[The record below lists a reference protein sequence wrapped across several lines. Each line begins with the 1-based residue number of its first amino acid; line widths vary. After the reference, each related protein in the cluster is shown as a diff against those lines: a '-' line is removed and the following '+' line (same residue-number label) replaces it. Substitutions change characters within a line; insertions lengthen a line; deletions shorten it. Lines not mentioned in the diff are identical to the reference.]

1 NVRIEGLPAGT
12 ELQARAFELPDDG
25 GEVERGPIAEY
36 VASNGATFINYTLA
50 AASVS
55 AGHRVRFE
63 VVHYGTTTARLVSG
77 TAQPRAYR
85 RLRRPPW
92 RHAHPLRARGRVGG
106 RRAPGA
112 VRGRPSRHHDRA
124 ARGRKR
130 ESARLAPL
138 IPRRR
143 GKASAFA
150 FPDTSRAVVVP

>member
-1 NVRIEGLPAGT
+1 MPDYVSVGVRDPQEMAPREWVTVRWDNEYSDRGHHHRTAGGPSVVEGPSRYTLNVNVRIEGLPAGT

-77 TAQPRAYR
+77 NAKALAW
-85 RLRRPPW
+85 RL
-92 RHAHPLRARGRVGG
+92 
-106 RRAPGA
+106 
-112 VRGRPSRHHDRA
+112 
-124 ARGRKR
+124 
-130 ESARLAPL
+130 
-138 IPRRR
+138 
-143 GKASAFA
+143 
-150 FPDTSRAVVVP
+150 